1 MRSCFG
7 GGAEVELAG
16 AEVHQVRQL
25 RGDAPASRDAG
36 PAAGALANAVTGPP
50 GISAASGAASPQFST
65 GIGIHRR
72 RRLCR
77 RAAP

>member
-50 GISAASGAASPQFST
+50 GISAASPQFST